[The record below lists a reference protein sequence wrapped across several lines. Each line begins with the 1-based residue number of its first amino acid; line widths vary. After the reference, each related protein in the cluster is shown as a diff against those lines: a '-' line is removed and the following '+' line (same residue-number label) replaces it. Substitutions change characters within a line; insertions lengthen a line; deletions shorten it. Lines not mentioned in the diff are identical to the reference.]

1 MTSHVNQ
8 KFLRFHS
15 ISDYVGYKLK
25 WFFASLSLKFL
36 AMVRIIE
43 DQLMKKLKTDSQG
56 KVKKLIK
63 KELDY
68 ESTRTGNKHQ
78 RR

>member
-1 MTSHVNQ
+1 M
-8 KFLRFHS
+8 
-15 ISDYVGYKLK
+15 K

-43 DQLMKKLKTDSQG
+43 DRLMKKLKTDSQG

-63 KELDY
+63 KELDH
-68 ESTRTGNKHQ
+68 ESTRTGNKRQ